1 MDGIRSSHASRDN
14 LGVVFAG
21 GAEEIA
27 FLTIPF
33 LQENILR
40 ETERESLSLNIN
52 YKTHECY
59 DSVCLS
65 L

>member
-40 ETERESLSLNIN
+40 ERERVFVPRYQLQ
-52 YKTHECY
+52 
-59 DSVCLS
+59 DP
-65 L
+65 